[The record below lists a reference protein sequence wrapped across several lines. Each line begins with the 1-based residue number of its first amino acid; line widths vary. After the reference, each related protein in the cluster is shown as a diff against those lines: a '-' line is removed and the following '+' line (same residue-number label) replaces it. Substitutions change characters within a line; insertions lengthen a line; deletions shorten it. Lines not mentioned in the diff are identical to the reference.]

1 MFSLTSPDSTVGG
14 TGMARKKI
22 NKSKPSTPI
31 KIRKRVD
38 TELRRSEACLAE
50 AQRLTRTGNWV
61 FNISS
66 QQSFWS
72 LEFFRIF
79 DYDPV
84 RTKPSFSAFLD
95 RIHPEDRLAVEQT
108 IDRGVREGHDFD
120 HDYRLMLSSGL
131 IKYIHAVVHP
141 IAGSSGQIRDVMG
154 IVADVSDR
162 VEAESDLG
170 RSAAYLVEAEK

>member
-1 MFSLTSPDSTVGG
+1 
-14 TGMARKKI
+14 MARNKI
-22 NKSKPSTPI
+22 NKSKPNTPI

-38 TELRRSEACLAE
+38 TELCRGEAYLAE
-50 AQRLTRTGNWV
+50 AQRRTRTGNWV
-61 FNISS
+61 CNVSWR
-66 QQSFWS
+66 QSFWS

-79 DYDPV
+79 DSGPV
-84 RTKPSFSAFLD
+84 RTKPSFSAFLH

-120 HDYRLMLSSGL
+120 HDYRLMLSNGL

-141 IAGSSGQIRDVMG
+141 IAGISGQIRDVMG

-162 VEAESDLG
+162 VEAESELG
-170 RSAAYLVEAEK
+170 RS